1 MMSVTVK
8 SSRNQQIQ
16 IKLLDNRLEVT
27 SLRTF

>member
-16 IKLLDNRLEVT
+16 IKLLDNTLEVT